1 VDNAKV
7 VEDVEQCADYQT
19 DTKIELV
26 FVYHLAGVVIKVSA
40 KAFMVIKDM
49 FFLHS
54 SKVIIFKAR

>member
-1 VDNAKV
+1 M

-49 FFLHS
+49 FFS
-54 SKVIIFKAR
+54 SFVKGNYF